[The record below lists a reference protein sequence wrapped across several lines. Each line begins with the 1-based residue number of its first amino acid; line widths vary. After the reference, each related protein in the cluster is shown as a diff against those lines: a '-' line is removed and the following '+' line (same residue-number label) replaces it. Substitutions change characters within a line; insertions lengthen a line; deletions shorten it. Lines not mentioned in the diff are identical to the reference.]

1 MALFLIAS
9 HWRLEFPQ
17 VNFGNAHPQQV
28 LCRLKYLFIEMI
40 CNHKNEEVFMY
51 CYEIIFKK
59 YFCVKKQSTEQCVQ
73 EKKKKKLIC
82 EYGGR
87 MSLKDTKGFSG
98 GASGKVPACQCRRLL
113 RDMGS
118 TPGSGRSPGEGH
130 GNPLQCSCLENPMD
144 RGTWWATIH
153 RVAKSQTQLKR
164 LSTQRIH
171 KDRKSLE
178 GNRKHSRKEWTSC
191 NCGLFVTLI
200 HVNVLFIT

>member
-1 MALFLIAS
+1 
-9 HWRLEFPQ
+9 
-17 VNFGNAHPQQV
+17 
-28 LCRLKYLFIEMI
+28 
-40 CNHKNEEVFMY
+40 
-51 CYEIIFKK
+51 
-59 YFCVKKQSTEQCVQ
+59 
-73 EKKKKKLIC
+73 
-82 EYGGR
+82 
-87 MSLKDTKGFSG
+87 MSLKDTKGFSC

-178 GNRKHSRKEWTSC
+178 GNRKHSRKETPH
-191 NCGLFVTLI
+191 CGLFVTLI
-200 HVNVLFIT
+200 RVNVLFIKWIQCFTSWAQRHTCLIRMSTFKKSFWRFCHQLRTEEPVL